1 MKNITV
7 EVFDDAGVEQTIKYD
22 FPSVSNSM
30 VKLELLIKDVFKD
43 ELEKVSSF
51 LPDDVHVRVDLQQK
65 KEAGKHVSLACF
77 LPSLSTRN
85 KFRFSL
91 YYSSFLNLLKSIE
104 EKSDAKIEAFRSTV
118 LHELIHALDLTSLNE
133 TESIYKSSKKIYQKK
148 SFETQIFDLHN
159 TPNNHFSVQWTFF
172 HFLATFR
179 NEGVA
184 ILGESLL
191 GTRRT
196 TVTEKEALQSFQN
209 DFNYAVNSCLGLSYY
224 NRLDVTEVIGLVQH
238 IGLSAY
244 KYADVLL
251 FSLIK
256 KKFVEFSDLEL
267 IDAQNKLN
275 DQSILDKLLNE
286 VLQYDLSD
294 WIRDILNIEYPENGV
309 PLINHEQLY
318 HYCGIIQRDHNEDL
332 VEDYASKLLLLAYN
346 ENEKH
351 FIELV
356 ESSMGVK
363 MEIDVIQARMT
374 AFMAKEVKVDLEEDL
389 KVLSSHLLN
398 KRNHSNHEVIDW
410 ALTYLLDDEDLIH
423 DRLSFLGLQDDWM
436 VVEGAHFLIK

>member
-22 FPSVSNSM
+22 FPSGSNSM
-30 VKLELLIKDVFKD
+30 VKLELLIKDIFKD

-148 SFETQIFDLHN
+148 SFETQIFDLHH
-159 TPNNHFSVQWTFF
+159 TQSNHFSVQWTFF

-184 ILGESLL
+184 ILGETLL

-196 TVTEKEALQSFQN
+196 TFTEKEAFQSFKN
-209 DFNYAVNSCLGLSYY
+209 DFNYAVNACMGLSYY

-256 KKFVEFSDLEL
+256 KKFFEFSDLEL

-398 KRNHSNHEVIDW
+398 KRNQSNHEVIDW